1 MRPLTARAVA
11 MTAGL
16 HRELLDFET
25 AEALSEQARETAR
38 SAAFVPPVVSAGI
51 DLLLNAARRQDP
63 GRADALLGEV
73 EGAVSRAGGWH
84 GWLWRLRLTQARAEL
99 ALARGRLVNA
109 VELATSA
116 MDQSRDRRRLKYLAC
131 GLVTRAEARAALDQI
146 RDAHD
151 DLTAALDVARR
162 IDDPALVLRVLAA
175 FLRIDGTDALA
186 AEAHV
191 TVARITLALP
201 DSLLRRRFE
210 DAEVV
215 RRLGRQ

>member
-1 MRPLTARAVA
+1 
-11 MTAGL
+11 
-16 HRELLDFET
+16 
-25 AEALSEQARETAR
+25 
-38 SAAFVPPVVSAGI
+38 
-51 DLLLNAARRQDP
+51 
-63 GRADALLGEV
+63 
-73 EGAVSRAGGWH
+73 
-84 GWLWRLRLTQARAEL
+84 
-99 ALARGRLVNA
+99 
-109 VELATSA
+109 
-116 MDQSRDRRRLKYLAC
+116 
-131 GLVTRAEARAALDQI
+131 
-146 RDAHD
+146 
-151 DLTAALDVARR
+151 VARR